1 MDILK
6 MGEVAKLAAKEL
18 ALKTA
23 EEKSKA
29 LNMAAEALIE
39 HSDDI
44 IKANEI
50 DIKNGKEKGLSASLI
65 DRLMLNGDRIKAIAN
80 SLKEIAN
87 EEDPVG
93 KILESDIR
101 PNRLKINK
109 ISVPLG
115 VVGIIYEARPNV
127 TADAAAI
134 CLKSGNAAILRGGKE
149 AINSNI
155 AIAKVLNDAFISAGL
170 PNGTIQLITDTS
182 RESATALMNLRAL
195 SVIIPRGGA
204 ALIKHTLENSKV
216 PVIETGTGN
225 CHCFVDS
232 TADLNM
238 AKKIV
243 VNAKCSRPSVCNAL
257 ETLLVE
263 ENIAKEFLPLCYEG
277 LKEYNCKILG
287 CAKTVE
293 ILSDA
298 TLASEED
305 YMYEAL
311 DYSLSIKVVKNTD
324 EAIAHIQKYSSG
336 HSECIVT
343 ESHENA
349 GKFIK
354 QIDSAAVYVNASTR
368 FTDGGEFGFGAEIG
382 ISTQKMHVRGPM
394 GAKHLVSF
402 KYVILGEGQT
412 R

>member
-50 DIKNGKEKGLSASLI
+50 DINNGKEKGLSASLI
-65 DRLMLNGDRIKAIAN
+65 DRLMLNADRIKAIAN

-93 KILESDIR
+93 KILESDVR

-155 AIAKVLNDAFISAGL
+155 AIAKVLNDAFINAGL
-170 PNGTIQLITDTS
+170 PNGTIQLITDTT

-263 ENIAKEFLPLCYEG
+263 EGIAKEFLPLCYEG

-293 ILSDA
+293 ILNDA
-298 TLASEED
+298 TLACEED

-311 DYSLSIKVVKNTD
+311 DYSLSVKVVKNID